1 MADSEL
7 RTPRMVHMV
16 QGLVQGLV
24 QGPNGVRTPW
34 CRVVQGFAYV
44 YTRERENS
52 TARDTKISLSCVYT
66 PCTTLHTL
74 HHSVLARL
82 SVVQGAFF
90 TLHHTLHQ
98 LIAMKSGSEVVW

>member
-52 TARDTKISLSCVYT
+52 TARDIEVSLSCVYT
-66 PCTTLHTL
+66 PCTTLHTM
-74 HHSVLARL
+74 HHSILARL

-98 LIAMKSGSEVVW
+98 LFANKSGSEMVS